1 MNNPDAPPVARSA
14 SDVEQPVRR
23 WVDYVAPTEH
33 AEVIFKVAEVVAP
46 SAAAEAS
53 VPGEGASLQVRYRDA
68 HGDLRVPEREASRML
83 GLAGFGVG
91 ATCLVAGEAVLL
103 RFGADV
109 VPAGAL
115 VALCVAYMVVVGAL
129 TWHFGFRR

>member
-1 MNNPDAPPVARSA
+1 MRK
-14 SDVEQPVRR
+14 
-23 WVDYVAPTEH
+23 WVDYIAPTEH
-33 AEVIFKVAEVVAP
+33 AEVIFKVEQVVARG
-46 SAAAEAS
+46 AAAEGG

-68 HGDLRVPEREASRML
+68 QGDLRVPEREASRML

-109 VPAGAL
+109 VPANAL
-115 VALCVAYMVVVGAL
+115 VAICVAYMVVVGAL
-129 TWHFGFRR
+129 TWLSGFRR